1 MFLNCFVGRSMETG
15 AAVTGQELRPGFQQS
30 VNPDGYVTIDV
41 ESFSHVIHQDFFFES
56 QSYSTLFIFIVFSL
70 LILIFF

>member
-41 ESFSHVIHQDFFFES
+41 ESFSHVIHQDFS
-56 QSYSTLFIFIVFSL
+56 SSSPRVTVRSLFL
-70 LILIFF
+70 LYLAF